1 MHFTLRAPECGFP
14 PRALN
19 LCAYSAILEQR
30 EPAFSGRMS
39 PARGKNGRFQRRPA
53 LAQKLLPPNWLPQ
66 TTGRNNTETGPHVAE
81 GFHHAHCDALLAC
94 ARHRDRLADGGMIRS
109 YHYGAVIAD
118 MMVTETANLSRV
130 RPGQGNRVISKGSG
144 NSTGRPCAYYS
155 KNSNSRNRCP
165 RQNDEERCHE

>member
-1 MHFTLRAPECGFP
+1 MLNQAARMHFTPGAPECGFP

-66 TTGRNNTETGPHVAE
+66 TTGRNNTESGPHTAE
-81 GFHHAHCDALLAC
+81 RFHQAYCDALLAC
-94 ARHRDRLADGGMIRS
+94 ARHKDRLADGGMIRS

-118 MMVTETANLSRV
+118 MTDSFTLTFPANA
-130 RPGQGNRVISKGSG
+130 QGAPV
-144 NSTGRPCAYYS
+144 
-155 KNSNSRNRCP
+155 
-165 RQNDEERCHE
+165 EREGDYTWTLKRRFAS

>member
-1 MHFTLRAPECGFP
+1 MAAQRYRVEALALVKRRRCTPFLRALGNF
-14 PRALN
+14 RATGT
-19 LCAYSAILEQR
+19 C
-30 EPAFSGRMS
+30 FSGRTS

-94 ARHRDRLADGGMIRS
+94 ARRRDRLADGGMIRT

-118 MMVTETANLSRV
+118 MTDSFTLTFPANA
-130 RPGQGNRVISKGSG
+130 QGAPV
-144 NSTGRPCAYYS
+144 
-155 KNSNSRNRCP
+155 
-165 RQNDEERCHE
+165 EREGDYTWTLKRRFAS